1 MTTLQQFLIIAV
13 VALATMATRFVPFL
27 VFKSGRPTPKF
38 LKYLGGVLPPAVFG
52 MLVVYCFKGVDILGG
67 SHGIPELI
75 AVALV
80 VILHIVFRKMLLSIA
95 GGTVAYMILINL
107 VFA

>member
-1 MTTLQQFLIIAV
+1 MTTLQQLLIIAV

-27 VFKSGRPTPKF
+27 VFKSDRPTPKF
-38 LKYLGGVLPPAVFG
+38 LKDLGGVLPPAVFG

>member
-1 MTTLQQFLIIAV
+1 MTTLQQLLIIAV

-27 VFKSGRPTPKF
+27 VFKSDRPTPKF
-38 LKYLGGVLPPAVFG
+38 LKYLGRVLPPAVFG

-75 AVALV
+75 AVAAV
-80 VILHIVFRKMLLSIA
+80 VILHLIFRKMLLSIA

>member
-1 MTTLQQFLIIAV
+1 MTALQQFLIIAV

-27 VFKSGRPTPKF
+27 VFKSDRPTPKF

>member
-1 MTTLQQFLIIAV
+1 MTTLQQLLIIAV

-38 LKYLGGVLPPAVFG
+38 LKYLGRVLPPAVFG

-75 AVALV
+75 AVAAV
-80 VILHIVFRKMLLSIA
+80 VILHLIFRKMLLSIA

>member
-1 MTTLQQFLIIAV
+1 MTTLQQLLIIAV

-27 VFKSGRPTPKF
+27 VFKSDRPTPKF

-75 AVALV
+75 AVAAV
-80 VILHIVFRKMLLSIA
+80 VILHLIFRKMLLSIA